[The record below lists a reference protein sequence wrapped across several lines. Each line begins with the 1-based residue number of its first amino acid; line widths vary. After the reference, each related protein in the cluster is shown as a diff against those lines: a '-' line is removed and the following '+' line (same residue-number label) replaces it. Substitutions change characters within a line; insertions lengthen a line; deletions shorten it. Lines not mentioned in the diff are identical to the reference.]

1 MAPLLRRSWA
11 SCGKTPVI
19 LQRTNSHKKVSMI
32 AGLCISPGEKKVTL
46 YFRLHPDRNI
56 NGQRVR
62 EFLRHLAM
70 QIKGPII
77 LVWDRFTPHRSIK
90 VRRFLKRVGRI
101 HSYFF
106 PAYAPE
112 LNPVEGV
119 WG

>member
-1 MAPLLRRSWA
+1 
-11 SCGKTPVI
+11 
-19 LQRTNSHKKVSMI
+19 MI

-56 NGQRVR
+56 NGRRVR

-106 PAYAPE
+106 PAYAPK
-112 LNPVEGV
+112 LNPV
-119 WG
+119 